1 MEQASQKSLLVTVL
15 VFISLAIVLFFA
27 NEQYGFLNKKTPAE
41 AIYKTCLR
49 KMEDKTCSIMSGP
62 ELNILSDK
70 SKSIM
75 IAGFG
80 EMDIELYRGLRQNP
94 LYMCQNILTACQKD
108 SAESLCRF
116 GSLLYKHN

>member
-1 MEQASQKSLLVTVL
+1 MEETSQKSLIITVV
-15 VFISLAIVLFFA
+15 VFLGLAIVLFFA
-27 NEQYGFLNKKTPAE
+27 NKQYGFLSKKNPAE
-41 AIYKTCLR
+41 VIYKTCLK

-62 ELNILSDK
+62 ELNILSNK

-108 SAESLCRF
+108 SSESLCRF
-116 GSLLYKHN
+116 GSLLSKRN